1 MKFTKLTST
10 AITPTRGTEGAAGLD
25 LYADCDMLVSSGACV
40 MVGTG
45 IAVEIPARHVG
56 LLFIRSSL
64 GKAGIALANGVGV
77 ADSDYRGELK
87 LCLTY
92 TAGNG
97 GQFIRRGDKIA
108 QLVIT
113 PYLPVELI
121 EVDALSCTE
130 RGEGGFGSTG
140 AT

>member
-1 MKFTKLTST
+1 MKFMRLTTT
-10 AITPTRGTEGAAGLD
+10 AITPTRGTKGSAGLD
-25 LYADCDMLVSSGACV
+25 LYADTDMLVTSGACV
-40 MVGTG
+40 TVGTG

-64 GKAGIALANGVGV
+64 GRAGITLANSVGV
-77 ADSDYRGELK
+77 IDADFRGQIQL
-87 LCLTY
+87 LLTY

-108 QLVIT
+108 QLVIM

-121 EVDALSCTE
+121 EADALSDTD
-130 RGEGGFGSTG
+130 RGQGGFGSTG
-140 AT
+140 AK